1 MCIRDSDKLGKDYK
15 FNFKENFEGLYIQTD
30 DGIKL
35 NGLLFRAHESLSLIH
50 ISRPNEIKPNII
62 NKYFFISYYCVSV
75 QILYPSQKQ
84 RKEKS
89 MNK

>member
-1 MCIRDSDKLGKDYK
+1 MVGSPGVTIP
-15 FNFKENFEGLYIQTD
+15 NNP
-30 DGIKL
+30 
-35 NGLLFRAHESLSLIH
+35 
-50 ISRPNEIKPNII
+50 RPNEIKPNII